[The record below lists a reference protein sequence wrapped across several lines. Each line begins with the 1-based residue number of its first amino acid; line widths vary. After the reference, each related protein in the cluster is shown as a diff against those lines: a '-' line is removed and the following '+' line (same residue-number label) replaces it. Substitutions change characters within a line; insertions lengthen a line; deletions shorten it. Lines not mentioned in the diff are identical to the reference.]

1 MSHFFNN
8 NDYKKHTYLAIP
20 EQYVLKEGDGT
31 PVDLRTEA
39 MDTSGTSEMTN
50 SVLAVATG
58 IALESK
64 HSTTQVIKEQAKALQ
79 ESKEKKEKEKNE
91 KLAKELGI
99 TPNEIKAQQEQ
110 YKKLKKQ
117 QSENEQRREI
127 YPGTMKAGATGD
139 DQQHFASGQGGEVIQ
154 EYRRSPG
161 VNRRHPPS
169 FQRQTSEEQQAAQVV
184 PLHQT
189 SHSLEVGTAV
199 ELVDPPGYGTIRWI
213 GKFPG
218 VDHNI
223 AGVEMVSCTIYC
235 LQSVTM
241 FVLTM

>member
-1 MSHFFNN
+1 M
-8 NDYKKHTYLAIP
+8 
-20 EQYVLKEGDGT
+20 LKEGDGI
-31 PVDLRTEA
+31 PVDLHPEA
-39 MDTSGTSEMTN
+39 MNTSGTSEMTS
-50 SVLAVATG
+50 SVLAVATD

-79 ESKEKKEKEKNE
+79 ESEEKKEKARNE
-91 KLAKELGI
+91 KLAKEYGI
-99 TPNEIKAQQEQ
+99 TPDEFKAQQEQ
-110 YKKLKKQ
+110 YRRLEQ
-117 QSENEQRREI
+117 QQLENEQRREV
-127 YPGTMKAGATGD
+127 YPVTMKSGATGD
-139 DQQHFASGQGGEVIQ
+139 DQQHFAGGQGGEVIQ

-161 VNRRHPPS
+161 VNRQHPSS
-169 FQRQTSEEQQAAQVV
+169 FQRQATEERQAAQVV

-189 SHSLEVGTAV
+189 LHNLEVGTAV

-223 AGVEMVSCTIYC
+223 AGVEMVSCAIYC